1 MILKKIQ
8 FIYLFIFYIISNIAF
23 ANFENSIVV
32 KVDNEI
38 ITNFEIKN
46 KILSN
51 LLLSGR
57 EINQKNINDL
67 KNQSLEELIQTK
79 VKIIELSKYNLSI
92 DRLQINQYLK
102 SISKDNIQNLKN
114 EFKKLNLDFGL
125 FEKYIETEL
134 IWQKYIYQIY
144 SKKIQIDRNQ
154 IKDELNELLKKNK
167 NIFEYNLSEIEIVI
181 NENERA
187 DEKIR
192 NIENKILKDGFEMT
206 ALNHSFS
213 DTSSNKG
220 SIGWISSK
228 ELSKNIFE
236 IIEDMKI
243 GEISPPIKRQ
253 NTVLF
258 LKINNIRS
266 KKIEE
271 VNLKNLEK
279 SIINNKK

>member
-144 SKKIQIDRNQ
+144 SKKN
-154 IKDELNELLKKNK
+154 
-167 NIFEYNLSEIEIVI
+167 
-181 NENERA
+181 
-187 DEKIR
+187 
-192 NIENKILKDGFEMT
+192 
-206 ALNHSFS
+206 
-213 DTSSNKG
+213 SN
-220 SIGWISSK
+220 
-228 ELSKNIFE
+228 
-236 IIEDMKI
+236 
-243 GEISPPIKRQ
+243 R
-253 NTVLF
+253 
-258 LKINNIRS
+258 
-266 KKIEE
+266 
-271 VNLKNLEK
+271 
-279 SIINNKK
+279 

>member
-125 FEKYIETEL
+125 
-134 IWQKYIYQIY
+134 
-144 SKKIQIDRNQ
+144 
-154 IKDELNELLKKNK
+154 LK
-167 NIFEYNLSEIEIVI
+167 S
-181 NENERA
+181 
-187 DEKIR
+187 
-192 NIENKILKDGFEMT
+192 ILKQ
-206 ALNHSFS
+206 S
-213 DTSSNKG
+213 
-220 SIGWISSK
+220 
-228 ELSKNIFE
+228 
-236 IIEDMKI
+236 
-243 GEISPPIKRQ
+243 
-253 NTVLF
+253 
-258 LKINNIRS
+258 
-266 KKIEE
+266 
-271 VNLKNLEK
+271 
-279 SIINNKK
+279 